1 MSHEPAPAVARGNSV
16 QRQLRLFASLALRP
30 REGAR
35 AVLAQGTLLVAF
47 VAMFAACAIAAMNA
61 SRFAASTAVSD
72 LVYGSQRSPLV
83 NLLLDA
89 IGTARTAV
97 VVYLAEQAWTAVIVL
112 TAATPLLVWL
122 LGATAVH
129 AAARLAEAGRAF
141 SRFFVFAGYATALA
155 LVPSGLVSLALE
167 GSAGSLGA
175 AVARAAGL
183 LFFVWLGLLLY
194 RGIEAYYQVAPTRAL
209 TILVVAVTVFYLV
222 PLLLIAVTIVAI
234 VVAAVVLE
242 LA

>member
-1 MSHEPAPAVARGNSV
+1 MTPRLAQARANPIE
-16 QRQLRLFASLALRP
+16 RQLRLFASLALRP

-35 AVLAQGTLLVAF
+35 AVLAEGTPLVAS
-47 VAMFAACAIAAMNA
+47 VAILAACAVAAMNA
-61 SRFAASTAVSD
+61 SRFAASTTVSD
-72 LVYGSQRSPLV
+72 IVYGSQRSPLV
-83 NLLLDA
+83 GLLLDA

-97 VVYLAEQAWTAVIVL
+97 VVYLAEQAWAAVVVL

-129 AAARLAEAGRAF
+129 AAARLAEAGRGF
-141 SRFFVFAGYATALA
+141 SPFFVFTGYATALA

-175 AVARAAGL
+175 AVARAAGF

-194 RGIEAYYQVAPTRAL
+194 RGIEAYYRVAPARAL
-209 TILVVAVTVFYLV
+209 TILVVALTVFYFI
-222 PLLLIAVTIVAI
+222 PLLFIVVAIVAI
-234 VVAAVVLE
+234 VIAAVILE